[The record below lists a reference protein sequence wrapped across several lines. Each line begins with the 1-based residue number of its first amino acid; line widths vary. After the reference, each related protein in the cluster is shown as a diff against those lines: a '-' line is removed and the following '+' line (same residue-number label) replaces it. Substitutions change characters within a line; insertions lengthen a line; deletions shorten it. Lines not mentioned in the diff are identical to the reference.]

1 MIPRSRI
8 SEELNDWRSELL
20 NAYRNPLKLL
30 EALEI
35 EPASVGFSSA
45 ATAGFAFRVP
55 HAYAARMRRGDPN
68 DPLLRQVLPLAQET
82 ESREGYSNDPVGEF
96 ALLQDGSLIQKY
108 RGRALL
114 VLTGA
119 CAVNCRYCFR
129 RAFPYGETVGLQ
141 RLRRAFDRIAADPS
155 LSEIIL
161 SGGDPLVLDDAA
173 LGHVMSA
180 LDAIGHVRR
189 IRIHTRLPVVV
200 PSRITNALL
209 GVLKAS
215 STQTIIVI
223 HVNHPREIDARTVA
237 ALARCRAAGITLLNQ
252 SVLLRGVND
261 DADVLTELSH
271 ILFAAG
277 VLPYYVNLLDRVS
290 GTAHFDVSDDRA
302 SVIERELRARLPGYL
317 VPLFVREIPGA
328 ASKVPLKP
336 SASGCDRA

>member
-8 SEELNDWRSELL
+8 SEELNDWRAELR
-20 NAYRNPLKLL
+20 NAYRDPVKLL
-30 EALEI
+30 EALDI
-35 EPASVGFSSA
+35 EAASIGLSNA
-45 ATAGFAFRVP
+45 AAAGFAFRVP

-68 DPLLRQVLPLAQET
+68 DPLLRQVLPLQEET
-82 ESREGYSNDPVGEF
+82 ESREGYSSDPVGEF
-96 ALLQDGSLIQKY
+96 ALLRDGSLIHKY

-114 VLTGA
+114 VLTGT

-129 RAFPYGETVGLQ
+129 RAFPYGETVGQ
-141 RLRRAFDRIAADPS
+141 ERLRRAFDRIAADTS

-173 LGHVMSA
+173 LGHVLTA

-189 IRIHTRLPVVV
+189 VRIHTRLPVVL
-200 PSRITNALL
+200 PSRITDALL
-209 GVLKAS
+209 DVLNGS

-223 HVNHPREIDARTVA
+223 HVNHPREIDDRTVA

-261 DADVLTELSH
+261 DAEVLTELSH
-271 ILFAAG
+271 ALFDAG

-290 GTAHFDVSDDRA
+290 GTAHFEVPDDRA
-302 SVIERELRARLPGYL
+302 SIIEGELRARLPGYL

-328 ASKVPLKP
+328 ASKVPLN
-336 SASGCDRA
+336 ALTSGGDRA